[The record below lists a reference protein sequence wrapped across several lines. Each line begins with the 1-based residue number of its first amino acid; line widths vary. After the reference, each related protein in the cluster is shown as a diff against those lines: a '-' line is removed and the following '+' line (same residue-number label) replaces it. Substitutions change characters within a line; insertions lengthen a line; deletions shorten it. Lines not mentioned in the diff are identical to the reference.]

1 MIMSKQVKSS
11 ALWTMAIA
19 VLWSVNVAALAQ
31 EKATIK
37 NKDFDPGG
45 KEMDASV
52 AIVKINGEPMEGV
65 SDEVQVAAGE
75 QRVQVVCTSR
85 LFVGM
90 GTMDIAKEVDL
101 TVDLKKGRTYKLGA
115 RLSEKGDCMPT
126 IE

>member
-1 MIMSKQVKSS
+1 MA
-11 ALWTMAIA
+11 ALLG
-19 VLWSVNVAALAQ
+19 VSVAALAQ

-37 NKDFDPGG
+37 NKDFEPAAG

-52 AIVKINGEPMEGV
+52 AVVKINGAPMEGV
-65 SDEVQVAAGE
+65 TDEVQVTAGE

-101 TVDLKKGRTYKLGA
+101 TVDVKKGRTYKLGA